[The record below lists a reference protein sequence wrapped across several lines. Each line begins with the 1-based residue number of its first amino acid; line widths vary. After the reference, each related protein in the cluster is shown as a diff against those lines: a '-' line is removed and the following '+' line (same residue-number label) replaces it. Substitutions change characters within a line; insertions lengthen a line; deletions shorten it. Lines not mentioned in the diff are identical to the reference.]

1 VIDGSPEKA
10 AEEDRMR
17 PGNGSPLFPVTVVG
31 SWSRPPWLLDA
42 LRKRQAGQLSFEEF
56 NRVADRA
63 VLEALRY
70 QEEAGVDIVSDGE
83 QRRDNFHSFVA
94 EKLDGV
100 KLMTLAEIMD
110 LVEDRTA
117 FEKILKSVDA
127 PAFAIKN
134 ETVVDRVRPKM
145 PLALDEYQFVRAHT
159 KKPIMV
165 PLPGPYLLT
174 RSMWVKGVS
183 DTAYPTR
190 ESLAVDIVKIL
201 RDELIALRDAG
212 VAFVQFDEPVLTDV
226 VFNRDVKERT
236 FMCASMAASS
246 GDPSKELIL
255 ATRLMNSVVEGV
267 DGMQTGVHICR
278 GNWSRKDEVLL
289 RGSYGELV
297 PTLMG
302 MRIDRLVLE
311 FATPR
316 AGDLGVFEHYRKA
329 RQIGLGV
336 VNPRTEEVEP
346 PDFVVGRVKE
356 ALQYFS
362 PEQIYLNP
370 DCGWGTFAERPM
382 NSAEIAGKKLR
393 TIVEAARQL
402 RKSVH

>member
-1 VIDGSPEKA
+1 MTTQI
-10 AEEDRMR
+10 
-17 PGNGSPLFPVTVVG
+17 PLFPVTVVG
-31 SWSRPPWLLDA
+31 SWARPPWLLDA
-42 LRKRQAGQLSFEEF
+42 LRKRQAGRLSLEEF
-56 NRVADRA
+56 DEVADRA

-110 LVEDRTA
+110 VVEDRAA
-117 FEKILKSVDA
+117 FEKALKSADA

-134 ETVVDRVRPKM
+134 ETVVGPVKPRM
-145 PLALDEYQFVRAHT
+145 PLALDEYLFLREHT
-159 KKPIMV
+159 QKPIMV

-183 DTAYPTR
+183 DAAYPTR
-190 ESLAVDIVKIL
+190 ESLAVDVVRIL
-201 RDELIALRDAG
+201 REELIALRDAG
-212 VAFVQFDEPVLTDV
+212 AAFVQFDEPVLTDV

-246 GDPSKELIL
+246 GDPGKELLL
-255 ATRLMNSVVEGV
+255 ATRLLNAVVDGVEGI
-267 DGMQTGVHICR
+267 GTGVHVCR

-289 RGSYGELV
+289 KGSYQELV
-297 PTLMG
+297 PTMMG
-302 MRIDRLVLE
+302 MKVGRLVLE

-316 AGDLGVFEHYRKA
+316 AGDLDVFAHRPHA

-336 VNPRTEEVEP
+336 VNPRSDEVETVE
-346 PDFVVGRVKE
+346 FIVGRVRE
-356 ALQYFS
+356 ALRYFA
-362 PEQIYLNP
+362 PEQVYLNP

-382 NSAEIAGKKLR
+382 NSAEVAGHKLGA
-393 TIVEAARQL
+393 IVAAARELREAAAHGKML
-402 RKSVH
+402 

>member
-1 VIDGSPEKA
+1 MGTQT
-10 AEEDRMR
+10 
-17 PGNGSPLFPVTVVG
+17 PLFPVTVVG
-31 SWSRPPWLLDA
+31 SWARPAWLLDA
-42 LRKRQAGQLSFEEF
+42 LRKRQAGQLSFREF
-56 NRVADRA
+56 NAVADRA
-63 VLEALRY
+63 VLESLRY

-110 LVEDRTA
+110 LVEDRAA
-117 FEKILKSVDA
+117 FEKVLKSADA

-134 ETVVDRVRPKM
+134 ETVVDTVRPRM
-145 PLALDEYQFVRAHT
+145 PLALDEYLFVREHT
-159 KKPIMV
+159 KKPVMV

-183 DTAYPTR
+183 DGAYPTR
-190 ESLAVDIVKIL
+190 ESLAVDIVRIL

-246 GDPSKELIL
+246 GDPAKELIL
-255 ATRLMNSVVEGV
+255 ATRLMNAVVGGIDGV
-267 DGMQTGVHICR
+267 QTGVHVCR

-289 RGSYGELV
+289 KGSYKELV
-297 PTLMG
+297 PTMMG
-302 MRIDRLVLE
+302 MQVDRLVLE

-316 AGDLGVFEHYRKA
+316 AGDLAVFEHQPRA

-336 VNPRTEEVEP
+336 VNPRSDEIEP
-346 PDFVVGRVKE
+346 PEFIVGRVRE
-356 ALQYFS
+356 ALRYFT
-362 PEQIYLNP
+362 PEQIHLNP

-382 NSAEIAGKKLR
+382 NTAAIAARKLGA
-393 TIVEAARQL
+393 IAEAARQL
-402 RKSVH
+402 RETAR

>member
-1 VIDGSPEKA
+1 MSNDT
-10 AEEDRMR
+10 
-17 PGNGSPLFPVTVVG
+17 PLFPVTVVG
-31 SWSRPPWLLDA
+31 SWARPAWLLDA
-42 LRKRQAGQLSFEEF
+42 LRRRQAGQLGFEEF
-56 NRVADRA
+56 KAVADRA

-70 QEEAGVDIVSDGE
+70 QDEAGVDIVSDGE

-110 LVEDRTA
+110 LVEDRAA
-117 FEKILKSVDA
+117 FEKVLKSADA

-134 ETVVDRVRPKM
+134 ETVVGKVSPRM
-145 PLALDEYQFVRAHT
+145 PLALDEYLFLREHT
-159 KKPIMV
+159 RKPVMV

-183 DTAYPTR
+183 DQAYPTR
-190 ESLAVDIVKIL
+190 ESLAVDIVRIL

-246 GDPSKELIL
+246 GDPAKELIL
-255 ATRLMNSVVEGV
+255 AARLMNAVVEGI
-267 DGMQTGVHICR
+267 DGIQTGVHVCR

-289 RGSYGELV
+289 KGSYQELL

-302 MRIDRLVLE
+302 MKIDRLVLE

-316 AGDLGVFEHYRKA
+316 AGDVAVFEHYPRA

-336 VNPRTEEVEP
+336 VNPRSDETESPE
-346 PDFVVGRVKE
+346 FVVGRVKD
-356 ALQYFS
+356 ALRYFT

-382 NSAEIAGKKLR
+382 NTTAVAAKKLA
-393 TIVEAARQL
+393 TIVAAARQL
-402 RKSVH
+402 RAAAA